1 METTATT
8 NSSSKL
14 ILKVE
19 NISKDFGATLALNNV
34 SLEVHSGEVVVLIG
48 PSGSGKSTL
57 LRSINYLEVPTA
69 GRIWLD
75 GEYMG
80 GRLDDLGKWVE
91 DSVKE
96 LARKR
101 QKVGMVF
108 QLFHL
113 FAHLNAIDNVA
124 IGPQKVLGRSKAESK
139 ELADAL
145 LKKVHLAD
153 HGQKFPSQLS
163 GGQQQRVAIARALAM
178 DPKLMLFDEPTSAL
192 DPQLTWEVLEVM
204 QELAEEGMTM
214 VVVTHELAF
223 AQRVA
228 DRVVFLEEAQ
238 IVEQGPPQQ
247 LFENPQYEGTRKFF
261 SFYTTW
267 GG

>member
-1 METTATT
+1 METSSTT
-8 NSSSKL
+8 NGSQI

-19 NISKDFGATLALNNV
+19 NVSKDFGSTLALNNV
-34 SLEVHSGEVVVLIG
+34 SLEVESGEVVVLIG

-80 GRLDDLGKWVE
+80 GRLDESGKWIA

-108 QLFHL
+108 QLFNL
-113 FAHLNAIDNVA
+113 FAHLSASDNIA
-124 IGPQKVLGRSKAESK
+124 IGPEKVLGRSKAESR
-139 ELADAL
+139 ELAHTF
-145 LKKVHLAD
+145 LKKVHLVD

-178 DPKLMLFDEPTSAL
+178 GPKLMLFDEPTSAL

-214 VVVTHELAF
+214 MVVTHELAF
-223 AQRVA
+223 AQRAA

-247 LFENPQYEGTRKFF
+247 LFENPQHDGTVKFL
-261 SFYTTW
+261 SYYTTW

>member
-1 METTATT
+1 MPTT
-8 NSSSKL
+8 NHI
-14 ILKVE
+14 ILKVQ
-19 NISKDFGATLALNNV
+19 NVSKDFGSTLALNNV
-34 SLEVHSGEVVVLIG
+34 SLDVHAGEVVVLIG

-57 LRSINYLEVPTA
+57 LRSINYLEVPTE

-80 GRLDDLGKWVE
+80 GRLTDSGQWLE
-91 DSVKE
+91 DSPKE

-108 QLFHL
+108 QLFNL

-124 IGPQKVLGRSKAESK
+124 VGPHKVLGRPKAECRA
-139 ELADAL
+139 LAEQL
-145 LKKVHLAD
+145 LHKVHLAD
-153 HGQKFPSQLS
+153 HSQKYPSQLS

-178 DPKLMLFDEPTSAL
+178 NPKLMLFDEPTSAL

-223 AQRVA
+223 AQRAA
-228 DRVVFLEEAQ
+228 DRVVYLEAAQ
-238 IVEQGPPQQ
+238 IVEQGPPQT
-247 LFENPQYEGTRKFF
+247 LFENPQHEGTRKFF
-261 SFYTTW
+261 SYYTTW

>member
-1 METTATT
+1 MPTT
-8 NSSSKL
+8 NNI

-19 NISKDFGATLALNNV
+19 KVSKDFGSTLALNNV
-34 SLEVHSGEVVVLIG
+34 SLDVQAGEVVVLIG

-57 LRSINYLEVPTA
+57 LRSINYLEVPTE

-80 GRLDDLGKWVE
+80 GRLTDSGQWLE
-91 DSVKE
+91 DSPKE

-108 QLFHL
+108 QLFNL

-124 IGPQKVLGRSKAESK
+124 VGPHKVLGRPKAECRA
-139 ELADAL
+139 LAEQL
-145 LKKVHLAD
+145 LHKVHLAD
-153 HGQKFPSQLS
+153 HGQKYPSQLS

-178 DPKLMLFDEPTSAL
+178 NPKLMLFDEPTSAL

-223 AQRVA
+223 AQRAA
-228 DRVVFLEEAQ
+228 DRVVYLEAAQ
-238 IVEQGPPQQ
+238 IVEQGPPQA
-247 LFENPQYEGTRKFF
+247 LFENPRHEGTRKFF
-261 SFYTTW
+261 SYYTTW